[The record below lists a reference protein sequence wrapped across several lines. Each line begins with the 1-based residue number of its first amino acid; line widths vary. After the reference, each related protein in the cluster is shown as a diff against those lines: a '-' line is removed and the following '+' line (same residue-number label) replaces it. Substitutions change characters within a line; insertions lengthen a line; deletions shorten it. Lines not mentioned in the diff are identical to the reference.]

1 LPALLK
7 SLLTQ
12 HDLVNLKF
20 NVVGKQKQFKHVLE
34 LLNTLDAKYKQRI
47 MLTLTLPENDQRNAW
62 QEVKQGLFDIQ
73 RIGIQKFGVEGYSFE
88 NSKNVHEYLYNP
100 MSLNSS
106 SVMYQPFAGLAT
118 EGKK

>member
-1 LPALLK
+1 M
-7 SLLTQ
+7 
-12 HDLVNLKF
+12 NLKF
-20 NVVGKQKQFKHVLE
+20 NVVGKQKQFKQALE

-47 MLTLTLPENDQRNAW
+47 MLTLTLPENDQKNAW

-73 RIGIQKFGVEGYSFE
+73 RIGIQKFGVDGYSPK
-88 NSKNVHEYLYNP
+88 NSKSVHEYLYNP

-106 SVMYQPFAGLAT
+106 SVMYQPFAGLAN